1 MPITC
6 SQPVNSAGPCH
17 RRRRLSAALF
27 AAAILLVLAIP
38 LSGNAQPYSGG
49 RDEEGYYDERDPSER
64 GAGRRG
70 GYPAIVRCE
79 SADQRYRHC
88 RADTEGGAQLYRQL
102 SKNACRYRETWGYDR
117 RGVWVDQGCRG
128 DFQLH
133 TGRSGGDGAQK
144 DKDPT
149 AAAIVGGAVALGV
162 VGALL
167 ADKDKNQNEP
177 RPAWIVRC
185 ESGGDYQHC
194 RTDTHNGV
202 RLYRQL
208 SRSSCQYNDTWGY
221 DRRGVWVDQGCRA
234 EFAPP

>member
-6 SQPVNSAGPCH
+6 FRTVNSPMLRH
-17 RRRRLSAALF
+17 RQRRPPSTLF
-27 AAAILLVLAIP
+27 AAALLLALATP

-49 RDEEGYYDERDPSER
+49 RDEDDSYQER
-64 GAGRRG
+64 GPRERGEDRRG
-70 GYPAIVRCE
+70 GYPALVRCE
-79 SADQRYRHC
+79 STDQRYRRC
-88 RADTEGGAQLYRQL
+88 RADTDGGVQLYRQL

-133 TGRSGGDGAQK
+133 AGRSGGDGAPK
-144 DKDPT
+144 DNDHT
-149 AAAIVGGAVALGV
+149 AAAVVGGAVALGV

-167 ADKDKNQNEP
+167 ADKDKDQNER
-177 RPAWIVRC
+177 RPAWTVRC
-185 ESGGDYQHC
+185 ESDGDHQHC
-194 RTDTHNGV
+194 RADTRSGV

-208 SRSSCQYNDTWGY
+208 SRSSCQYNETWGY